1 MQKCTPLEVAVAVS
15 FRTFRL
21 CGISSL
27 RVSMSYIPMDRV
39 LVQIPKAPLGTV
51 GKQSFSLW
59 FSLISYLA
67 TSIYFMVSTIFCS
80 QVGTLFYHF

>member
-1 MQKCTPLEVAVAVS
+1 MQKCTPPLEVAVAVS

-51 GKQSFSLW
+51 GKQS
-59 FSLISYLA
+59 YLA